1 MSGVAKRTFSL
12 SKDQSDFIDAKVAS
26 GDYASGSEV
35 IREGLRVL
43 KARDAAIE
51 KWLREEVVPTA
62 LEMQAHPERGV
73 PIDEAFK
80 SIREEIARR
89 RAEA

>member
-12 SKDQSDFIDAKVAS
+12 PKDHADFIDAKVAS

-35 IREGLRVL
+35 IREGLRAL
-43 KARDAAIE
+43 QARDAAIE
-51 KWLREEVVPTA
+51 RWLREEVVPTA
-62 LEMQAHPERGV
+62 LELQAHPERGV
-73 PIDEAFK
+73 PIEEAFK

-89 RAEA
+89 RTET